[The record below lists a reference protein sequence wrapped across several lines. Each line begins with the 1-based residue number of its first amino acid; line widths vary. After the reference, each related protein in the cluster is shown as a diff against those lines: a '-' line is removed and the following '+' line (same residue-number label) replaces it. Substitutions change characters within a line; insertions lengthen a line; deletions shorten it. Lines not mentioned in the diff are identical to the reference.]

1 MVSTSPPPIAY
12 PGEAGVEAHDLL
24 ALDPVHH
31 VEVAHLVLHRCP
43 NVCDPAC
50 HKKRY
55 LLQ

>member
-1 MVSTSPPPIAY
+1 VWSPAPIAY

-31 VEVAHLVLHRCP
+31 VEVAHLVLHCRP